1 MLSVGDTAFLKEFIT
16 FVPRISFKAPNTQ
29 FFFHLVFGLFT
40 ANITMIVFFTYTV
53 GFLLL
58 SLLKEKFISAIHN
71 CTLFENHNY
80 ISFKMCFPNA
90 SLHPYG
96 QVLLCEDYWVIW
108 LRGKKRLSLSKKSGM
123 PVTFLASQFRIMSLF
138 SLSSQESVTSL
149 PFVGLFFR
157 PA

>member
-108 LRGKKRLSLSKKSGM
+108 LRGKKGYPCPKRVVCQLH
-123 PVTFLASQFRIMSLF
+123 F
-138 SLSSQESVTSL
+138 
-149 PFVGLFFR
+149 
-157 PA
+157 